1 MHLFGAAPSHD
12 VVAVDP
18 RGATFHGEGKTG
30 EPVEI
35 ESRSRVTSRDL
46 DAPAHDRRIT
56 RWFWGAAIFA
66 VVLVLVSLVTLRGV
80 LESLGIVAFEDSGEL
95 IVLQKAQLAAEVK
108 GRKGRGFL
116 LTGNP
121 DLLSEMQA
129 ANDELRTQLD
139 RVRASTTKHGRVE
152 MLERI
157 ERADREYQDAIDRV
171 ITLRRSSADA
181 KTVSLAFEVGVQPA
195 REELSRAFLDLSAFQ
210 EQRLHEARVEA
221 RATVSRSLTL
231 LAAVTVFTLAVSI
244 LLGQRLARALRGQAG
259 YRRELQRNLDEMNE
273 LNRELD
279 AFAGRVSHDL
289 RNLLAPTAMAASMLP
304 RSADAPDRV
313 RVLADKIQRSV
324 DRALAMMDGL
334 LAFSRSAVPAPG
346 AASSVAS
353 VLGEALEQFAPDAA
367 RVDATI
373 EPHIEEA
380 EVACSRELLTVV
392 VVNLLGNALKFMEG
406 RERRVVSISTQRSGG
421 SCEIAIADTG
431 PGIAEPDRARI
442 FEPFYRVPGVRV
454 QGHGIGLATV
464 ARIVHAHGGTIEV
477 ESELGVGT
485 TFRVRLPAS
494 PADHASPA
502 SPLRHN
508 ANR

>member
-1 MHLFGAAPSHD
+1 MQ
-12 VVAVDP
+12 
-18 RGATFHGEGKTG
+18 
-30 EPVEI
+30 VE
-35 ESRSRVTSRDL
+35 SSSRVPPHDQ
-46 DAPAHDRRIT
+46 DAPEHDRRIT
-56 RWFWGAAIFA
+56 RWFWGAAVFA
-66 VVLVLVSLVTLRGV
+66 VLLVLVSLVTLRGV
-80 LESLGIVAFEDSGEL
+80 VESLGIVAFEDTGEL
-95 IVLQKAQLAAEVK
+95 IVVQKAQLAAEVK
-108 GRKGRGFL
+108 DRKGRGFL

-121 DLLSEMQA
+121 DLLSGMQA
-129 ANDELRTQLD
+129 ANGELRTQLD
-139 RVRASTTKHGRVE
+139 RVRASMKAHGKAE
-152 MLERI
+152 LLERI
-157 ERADREYQDAIDRV
+157 EHADREYQAAIDHV

-181 KTVSLAFEVGVQPA
+181 QTVRLAFEVGVQPA
-195 REELSRAFLDLSAFQ
+195 RDELSRAFLDLSEFQ
-210 EQRLHEARVEA
+210 EERLHEARAVA

-231 LAAVTVFTLAVSI
+231 LTAVTVFTLAVSVV
-244 LLGQRLARALRGQAG
+244 LGQRLVRALRGQAS
-259 YRRELQRNLDEMNE
+259 YRRELQCNLDRVND

-289 RNLLAPTAMAASMLP
+289 RNLLGPTAIAASMLP

-324 DRALAMMDGL
+324 DRSLAMMDGL
-334 LAFSRSAVPAPG
+334 LAFSRSAVPEPG
-346 AASSVAS
+346 SACSVAS
-353 VLGEALEQFAPDAA
+353 VLGEALEQLASDAA

-392 VVNLLGNALKFMEG
+392 VINLLSNALKFMEG
-406 RERRVVSISTQRSGG
+406 RDRRVVSISTQCSGG

-431 PGIAEPDRARI
+431 PGISEPDCARI

-485 TFRVRLPAS
+485 TFRVRLPA
-494 PADHASPA
+494 AE
-502 SPLRHN
+502 
-508 ANR
+508 